1 MLKAKNEV
9 LLIKC
14 DLKRFKNEAIQ
25 LKEQLEDTLKQL
37 DYHDIV
43 GR

>member
-9 LLIKC
+9 IMIKY

-25 LKEQLEDTLKQL
+25 LKEQLEETMKQL